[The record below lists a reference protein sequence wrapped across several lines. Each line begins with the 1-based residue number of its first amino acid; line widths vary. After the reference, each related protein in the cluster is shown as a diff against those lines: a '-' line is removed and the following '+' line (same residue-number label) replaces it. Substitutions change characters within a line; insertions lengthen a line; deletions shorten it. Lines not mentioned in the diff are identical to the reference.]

1 MRPIKPTD
9 ENSFNFDKQ
18 FRDNLRNGEVTPPAG
33 LWDKL
38 DADLDLQKERVKYNH
53 WYYASV
59 ALLLFFAGFNM
70 LSSFNVEEYYAA
82 NKLANEHKYDGTYLL
97 AGEHPSQV
105 AGFSYGHYRRINNP
119 INYNFEDNEPLVT
132 VNNYA
137 SSRYFTPYIGVN
149 ASKFM
154 YGNNKGNHKAPI
166 ENRIAKAQTAFT
178 ALELQAP
185 ANPLYV
191 AYDGKEQ
198 LLDEQLIEPT
208 IMAPLKSKGTY
219 NPEDITKHNKP
230 ISTLSNIKG
239 LYVGAEYVYT
249 TTRLFQKNSA
259 FYPLL
264 GYDAKYSF
272 QTGYQY
278 GVKVG
283 YHFNHRMALELGWI
297 INSTQGQSFSDNLY
311 GKIPVI
317 GSINLTYTQVPL
329 MFKYKFAR
337 MSGITKQP
345 VSFNIIGGFAYSRL
359 KASKM
364 NLNTD
369 RLENISEMVA
379 RNEVGVIV
387 GLEYDIYVHKNMFV
401 TFGARTGIYTDT
413 HVFKGYE
420 KEAPRLHNFTVGAS
434 AAIHYQLPKRKGK
447 SQLEY

>member
-9 ENSFNFDKQ
+9 ENSFNFDKH

-38 DADLDLQKERVKYNH
+38 DADLDQQKERVKYNH
-53 WYYASV
+53 WYYASI

-70 LSSFNVEEYYAA
+70 ISSFNVEEYYAA
-82 NKLANEHKYDGTYLL
+82 QKLAKENRYVGSYLL

-105 AGFSYGHYRRINNP
+105 AGFSYSHYRRINNP
-119 INYNFEDNEPLVT
+119 INYSFEDNEPLVT
-132 VNNYA
+132 VHNYA
-137 SSRYFTPYIGVN
+137 NKQYFTPYIGVN
-149 ASKFM
+149 TSNLL
-154 YGNNKGNHKAPI
+154 YGNTPSKHKAPKTD
-166 ENRIAKAQTAFT
+166 RLAKAQTGLA

-185 ANPLYV
+185 ANPYYI
-191 AYDGKEQ
+191 AFTTKEQ
-198 LLDEQLIEPT
+198 LLDEQT
-208 IMAPLKSKGTY
+208 IAPVDFAPKKSQGNY
-219 NPEDITKHNKP
+219 NAGDITKQHRP

-239 LYVGAEYVYT
+239 FYIGAEYVYT
-249 TTRLFQKNSA
+249 ATRLFQKNSA

-272 QTGYQY
+272 QAGRQY
-278 GVKVG
+278 GIKLG

-297 INSTQGQSFSDNLY
+297 INSAQGQSFSDNLY
-311 GKIPVI
+311 GKIPVS
-317 GSINLTYTQVPL
+317 GNINLTYTQVPL

-337 MSGITKQP
+337 MCGITKQP
-345 VSFNIIGGFAYSRL
+345 VSLNIIGGFAYSHL

-387 GLEYDIYVHKNMFV
+387 GLEYDIYVVKNMFV
-401 TFGARTGIYTDT
+401 TFGARTGLYTDT
-413 HVFKGYE
+413 QFFKGYE
-420 KEAPRLHNFTVGAS
+420 KDAPRLNNFTVGAS

-447 SQLEY
+447 RQLEY

>member
-9 ENSFNFDKQ
+9 ENSFNFDKH

-38 DADLDLQKERVKYNH
+38 DADLDQQKERVKYNH
-53 WYYASV
+53 WYYASI
-59 ALLLFFAGFNM
+59 ALLLFFAGFN
-70 LSSFNVEEYYAA
+70 LITSFNVEEYYAA
-82 NKLANEHKYDGTYLL
+82 KKLAKENRYVGTYLL

-105 AGFSYGHYRRINNP
+105 AGFSYSHYRRINQP

-132 VNNYA
+132 VHDYA
-137 SSRYFTPYIGVN
+137 NSRYFTPYIGVN
-149 ASKFM
+149 ASNIM
-154 YGNNKGNHKAPI
+154 YGNTQGKHNANKT
-166 ENRIAKAQTAFT
+166 NRLAKAQTGLAV
-178 ALELQAP
+178 LELQAP
-185 ANPLYV
+185 ANPFYI
-191 AYDGKEQ
+191 AYNAKEQ
-198 LLDEQLIEPT
+198 LLDEQT
-208 IMAPLKSKGTY
+208 IAPIDLAPKKSEGTFTKD
-219 NPEDITKHNKP
+219 DIKKNSRP
-230 ISTLSNIKG
+230 ISTLGNIKG
-239 LYVGAEYVYT
+239 FYIGAEYVYT
-249 TTRLFQKNSA
+249 ANRLFQKNSA

-264 GYDAKYSF
+264 GYDAKYNF

-283 YHFNHRMALELGWI
+283 YHFSHRMALELGWI

-311 GKIPVI
+311 GKIPVS

-345 VSFNIIGGFAYSRL
+345 MSLNLIGGFAYSHL

-387 GLEYDIYVHKNMFV
+387 GLEYDIYVHKNMFI

-413 HVFKGYE
+413 QFFKGYE
-420 KEAPRLHNFTVGAS
+420 KDDARLHNFTIGTS

>member
-18 FRDNLRNGEVTPPAG
+18 FRDNLRNGEITPPAG

-38 DADLDLQKERVKYNH
+38 DADLDQQQERVKYNH
-53 WYYASV
+53 WYYASI

-70 LSSFNVEEYYAA
+70 ISSFNVEEYYAA
-82 NKLANEHKYDGTYLL
+82 NRLAQEHKYDGTYLL

-105 AGFSYGHYRRINNP
+105 AGFSYSHYRRINNP
-119 INYNFEDNEPLVT
+119 INYAFEDNEPLVT

-137 SSRYFTPYIGVN
+137 NSRYFMPYIGVN
-149 ASKFM
+149 ASNIM
-154 YGNNKGNHKAPI
+154 YGTNKLQYNNTGV
-166 ENRIAKAQTAFT
+166 NRLAKAQTGIA

-185 ANPLYV
+185 VNPLYI
-191 AYDGKEQ
+191 AINTKEQ
-198 LLDEQLIEPT
+198 LIDKQVVTSIDF
-208 IMAPLKSKGTY
+208 APKKSNATY
-219 NPEDITKHNKP
+219 KKDDISAHNKI
-230 ISTLSNIKG
+230 ISTLGNIKG
-239 LYVGAEYVYT
+239 LYVGAEYVYSS
-249 TTRLFQKNSA
+249 TRLLQKNSA

-272 QTGYQY
+272 QSGYQY

-283 YHFNHRMALELGWI
+283 YHFNHKMAVELGWI

-311 GKIPVI
+311 GKIPVN
-317 GSINLTYTQVPL
+317 GSINLSYTQVPL

-345 VSFNIIGGFAYSRL
+345 VSLNIIGGFAYSRL

-369 RLENISEMVA
+369 RLENIDEMVA
-379 RNEVGVIV
+379 QNEVGVIV

-401 TFGARTGIYTDT
+401 TFGARTGLYTDT
-413 HVFKGYE
+413 QLFKGYE
-420 KEAPRLHNFTVGAS
+420 KDAPRLHNFTMGIS